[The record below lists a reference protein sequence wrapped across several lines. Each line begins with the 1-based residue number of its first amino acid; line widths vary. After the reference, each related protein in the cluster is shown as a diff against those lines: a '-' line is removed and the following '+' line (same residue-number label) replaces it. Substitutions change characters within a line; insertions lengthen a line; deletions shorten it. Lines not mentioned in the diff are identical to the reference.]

1 MLAEK
6 FIIYLEALRQ
16 SEQYQDGSVRV
27 ASTSSHVPTTQPSPQ
42 K

>member
-6 FIIYLEALRQ
+6 FIIFLEALRK
-16 SEQYQDGSVRV
+16 SERYQDGSIRV
-27 ASTSSHVPTTQPSPQ
+27 ASTSPHVPTTQPPPQ